1 MEIKGDIHGN
11 TIIAGD
17 FNIPFTSMDR
27 SSSQKIKKIM
37 VLDVTLD
44 KIGLIDNRTFHP
56 KTTEYRFFFQVHIE
70 HSPV

>member
-27 SSSQKIKKIM
+27 SSSQKTKKIM

-44 KIGLIDNRTFHP
+44 KIGLIDINRIQI
-56 KTTEYRFFFQVHIE
+56 FFQVHIE
-70 HSPV
+70 HSPI